1 MSATINPDIVTDG
14 LVLCFDAGNN
24 DCFRGEP
31 TTNLITGSFV
41 DGMGHS
47 TVISSNEIDQYGVIR
62 SLRKATINN
71 TNGTNRVF
79 ISSSIGIPVL
89 NRDYT
94 ISMWI
99 KRVGDISVTA
109 GWEPEV
115 GPGDGYLRPNIESG
129 YIGTYGA
136 SPQPNTVPTEWTY
149 ITYSFKYTVTT
160 TTNLSLLFY
169 INGNVGAQILF
180 SDPQVETKSY
190 ATPYVNGTRGGTVAT
205 GGGLFDLSNNNN
217 HGTIVRNAVPTA
229 SFYNSGNRG
238 NLIFDGV
245 NDYVALNNKDGLGDN
260 FSSFSIDLVIRTRTG
275 TGANEVGYILHRST
289 SYTVGT
295 AVYSIYMATD
305 SLGFS
310 VNGSNFLILNNKNN
324 VLAHYCYTWDGSV
337 TKLYTN
343 GVFTTSVNF
352 TTFTNIR
359 TGSTATIGST
369 SISPGY
375 RPANC
380 DLFNLKIYDEALTPK
395 QILDNY
401 RATKGRYGL

>member
-1 MSATINPDIVTDG
+1 MSATINPDIITDG
-14 LVLCFDAGNN
+14 LVLCLDAGNS

-31 TTNLITGSFV
+31 TTNKINGLYSTSFANSGFTITNNYATNFDGSNTASLLLSGSWIARTAGYSSGFV
-41 DGMGHS
+41 SGNTYTTTWILKNVDMNTLSLGWG
-47 TVISSNEIDQYGVIR
+47 GVHTGTR
-62 SLRKATINN
+62 VNVSINL
-71 TNGTNRVF
+71 TNGTA
-79 ISSSIGIPVL
+79 SSASGSNLYGIYSL
-89 NRDYT
+89 
-94 ISMWI
+94 
-99 KRVGDISVTA
+99 
-109 GWEPEV
+109 
-115 GPGDGYLRPNIESG
+115 GDGWYAIW
-129 YIGTYGA
+129 Y
-136 SPQPNTVPTEWTY
+136 
-149 ITYSFKYTVTT
+149 VTT
-160 TTNLSLLFY
+160 LSGTAHYPQLSASTTGKY
-169 INGNVGAQILF
+169 ILYGGM
-180 SDPQVETKSY
+180 QVEEKNY
-190 ATPYVNGTRGGTVAT
+190 PTPIVNGTRGGTVAT

>member
-1 MSATINPDIVTDG
+1 MSATINPDIITDG
-14 LVLCFDAGNN
+14 LVLCLDAGNS

-31 TTNLITGSFV
+31 TTNKINGLYSTSFANSGFTITNNYATNFDGSNTASLLLSGSWIARTAGYSSGFV
-41 DGMGHS
+41 SGNTYTTTWILKNVDMNTLSLGWG
-47 TVISSNEIDQYGVIR
+47 GVHTGTR
-62 SLRKATINN
+62 VNVSINL
-71 TNGTNRVF
+71 TNGTA
-79 ISSSIGIPVL
+79 SSASGSNLYGIYSL
-89 NRDYT
+89 
-94 ISMWI
+94 
-99 KRVGDISVTA
+99 
-109 GWEPEV
+109 
-115 GPGDGYLRPNIESG
+115 GDGWYAIW
-129 YIGTYGA
+129 Y
-136 SPQPNTVPTEWTY
+136 
-149 ITYSFKYTVTT
+149 VTT
-160 TTNLSLLFY
+160 LSGTAHYPQLSASTTGKY
-169 INGNVGAQILF
+169 ILYGGM
-180 SDPQVETKSY
+180 QVEEKNY
-190 ATPYVNGTRGGTVAT
+190 PTPIVNGTRGGTVAT

-289 SYTVGT
+289 SYTVGA

>member
-14 LVLCFDAGNN
+14 LVLCLDAANS

-31 TTNLITGSFV
+31 TTNKINGLYSTSFANSGFTITNNYATNFDGSNTASLLLSGSWIARTAGYSSGFV
-41 DGMGHS
+41 SGNTYTTTWILKNVDMNTLSLGWG
-47 TVISSNEIDQYGVIR
+47 GVHTGTR
-62 SLRKATINN
+62 VNVSINL
-71 TNGTNRVF
+71 TNGTA
-79 ISSSIGIPVL
+79 SSASGSNLYGIYSL
-89 NRDYT
+89 
-94 ISMWI
+94 
-99 KRVGDISVTA
+99 
-109 GWEPEV
+109 
-115 GPGDGYLRPNIESG
+115 GDGWYAIW
-129 YIGTYGA
+129 Y
-136 SPQPNTVPTEWTY
+136 
-149 ITYSFKYTVTT
+149 VTT
-160 TTNLSLLFY
+160 LSGTAHYPQLSASTTGKY
-169 INGNVGAQILF
+169 ILYGGM
-180 SDPQVETKSY
+180 QVEEKNY
-190 ATPYVNGTRGGTVAT
+190 PTPIVNGTRGGTVAT